1 MQSRLLEWLDLV
13 IFNLSGIL
21 VFLPQLFDS
30 DYFVYS
36 IGITGLLF
44 SFMDTFNRRL
54 AQWFERR
61 VDLVCKK
68 VLVGASSFLLIFLL
82 IVSVT
87 TTYGYYFNPDVTLV
101 LWSSIGSNHQQWV
114 AFLLVCCGLIIILGL
129 FVKIV
134 DRKSN
139 NTLATLGLTLTSTSF
154 YFEMRDPIP
163 SSNQT
168 LFFCGFAFLV
178 LGIIFTGDTKGNR
191 IDVLLTRNEEAR
203 NKLKRYKQ
211 SNKR

>member
-1 MQSRLLEWLDLV
+1 MESRLLEWLDLV
-13 IFNLSGIL
+13 IDNLSAIL

-30 DYFVYS
+30 DYFIYS

-68 VLVGASSFLLIFLL
+68 VLMFTSSFLLIFLL

-87 TTYGYYFNPDVTLV
+87 TTYGYYFDPDITLV
-101 LWSSIGSNHQQWV
+101 LWSNLGSNYQQWV
-114 AFLLVCCGLIIILGL
+114 VFLLVCSGLTLMLGL

-154 YFEMRDPIP
+154 YFEMRDSIP
-163 SSNQT
+163 ESNQT
-168 LFFCGFAFLV
+168 LFFCGFALLV
-178 LGIIFTGDTKGNR
+178 LSIIFTGDTKGDR
-191 IDVLLTRNEEAR
+191 IGALQTHNEEIQNKFKHYKQR
-203 NKLKRYKQ
+203 NKR
-211 SNKR
+211 